1 MFLTLNIVFDNEVIG
16 AFIASYI
23 AMLLILAKEFINV
36 YSVDEIYFQNNFYSK
51 YFTFKHKMFFIC
63 QFDKKNKNI
72 VAKRTFF
79 MELICYLLFA
89 INIGLFIGSLFLT
102 SITAFIVLGIDV
114 VITIIFVGITASM
127 LVKARKKLT
136 SNKR

>member
-1 MFLTLNIVFDNEVIG
+1 MFLTFKIMLDNGIIG
-16 AFIASYI
+16 AFVVSYFC
-23 AMLLILAKEFINV
+23 MLLILVTALINV

-72 VAKRTFF
+72 VAQRTFF
-79 MELICYLLFA
+79 MEIICYLLFA
-89 INIGLFIGSLFLT
+89 INIGLCIVSLFLT
-102 SITAFIVLGIDV
+102 SFSAFIVLGIDV
-114 VITIIFVGITASM
+114 VLTMIYATITGGM
-127 LVKARKKLT
+127 LVKAKKKLT